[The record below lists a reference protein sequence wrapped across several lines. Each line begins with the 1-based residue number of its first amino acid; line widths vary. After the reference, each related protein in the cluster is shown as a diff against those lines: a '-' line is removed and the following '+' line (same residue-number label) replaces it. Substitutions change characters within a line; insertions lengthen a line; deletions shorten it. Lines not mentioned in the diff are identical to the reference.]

1 MLCCHTLIQISA
13 NGALSAED
21 DKIAGTK
28 LALALQTCQERPMPI
43 SECCTCDVVCC
54 ESDTPISDVAALMRK
69 HHVGAVVVVVKKEGG
84 KNIPVGIVTDRDIVL
99 ETVALQVDPGVF
111 VAGDFMTTPA
121 VTVQDDAGFVATLRL
136 MRKHLMRRA
145 VVVTPD
151 GALSG
156 IVSADDIVKL
166 LSIELSLITGAI
178 IEQPV
183 LERRLRK

>member
-1 MLCCHTLIQISA
+1 MACCHILIQISA

-21 DKIAGTK
+21 DLPAELPPAPARKTF
-28 LALALQTCQERPMPI
+28 QERSMPI

-54 ESDTPISDVAALMRK
+54 ESDTPIPDVAALMRK
-69 HHVGAVVVVVKKEGG
+69 HHVGAVVVVVKQEGG
-84 KNIPVGIVTDRDIVL
+84 KNMPVGIVTDRDIVL
-99 ETVALQVDPGVF
+99 ETIALQVDPGAF

-121 VTVQDDAGFVATLRL
+121 VTVADDAGFVATLRL

-166 LSIELSLITGAI
+166 LSVELSLITGAI